1 MAVGKPIGNG
11 ALKVAVL
18 HKADAGEKMLLGG
31 MKVGKSRYKKL
42 KD

>member
-11 ALKVAVL
+11 ALEVAVL
-18 HKADAGEKMLLGG
+18 HKADAGE
-31 MKVGKSRYKKL
+31 MKVGKSEYKKL